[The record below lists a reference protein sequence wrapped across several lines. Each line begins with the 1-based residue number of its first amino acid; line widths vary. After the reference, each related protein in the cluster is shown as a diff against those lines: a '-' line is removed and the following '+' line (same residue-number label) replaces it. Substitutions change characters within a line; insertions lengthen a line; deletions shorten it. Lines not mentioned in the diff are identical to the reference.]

1 MFKKILP
8 LNIIISLRMFGLFIV
23 LPVLSVYAL
32 DMPNS
37 SHTMVGIIIG
47 GYAITQML
55 FQVPFGVVSDKIG
68 RKKTIIVGLI
78 IFAIGSLVAGFA
90 DNVYTLLIGRLLQ
103 GAGAIGSVITATI
116 SDVVR
121 EEERGKAMAI
131 MGGSIGM
138 AFALSMVAGPLIA
151 SSFGGVPT
159 LFFLV
164 TFLALLSIFILIKYV
179 PTPPIIKHT
188 YLEDDKFKLFENKNL
203 MKMNITNMLVK
214 GFMTFAFMIIP
225 IVLTKTYGWE
235 ESELYKIYLPSM
247 IVGILAMGP
256 AAMIAEKKGKYK
268 LILLLGVAFLSVAYL
283 IIGLSHTYMMF
294 ATGIIIFFIGFNL
307 QEPILQSLASKYA
320 KVHQRGRV
328 LGIFNSFGY
337 FGTFIGGF
345 IGGVLLDLVS
355 LNSIAYGIIV
365 LCIAWAIM
373 LFTLDNPAKTK
384 IAYIH
389 IDDTDSAKHQDLH
402 DLKGCKEW
410 YINDTEKLVIV
421 KYDEDEISEE
431 KIREAITHS

>member
-8 LNIIISLRMFGLFIV
+8 LNLIISLRMFGLFIV
-23 LPVLSVYAL
+23 LPVLSIYAL
-32 DMPNS
+32 NMPHSN
-37 SHTMVGIIIG
+37 HTMVGIIIG

-55 FQVPFGVVSDKIG
+55 FQVPFGSLSDKIG
-68 RKKTIIVGLI
+68 RKKTIIIGLV
-78 IFAIGSLVAGFA
+78 IFAIGSLIAGLA
-90 DNVYTLLIGRLLQ
+90 NNIYILLLGRLLQ

-131 MGGSIGM
+131 MGGSIGL
-138 AFALSMVAGPLIA
+138 AFAISMVAGPTIA
-151 SSFGGVPT
+151 AHFGGVPT
-159 LFFLV
+159 LFFIV

-179 PTPPIIKHT
+179 PNPPVIKHT
-188 YLEDDKFKLFENKNL
+188 YLENDKFKMFENRNL

-225 IVLTKTYGWE
+225 IVLTKTYGWDK
-235 ESELYKIYLPSM
+235 SELYKIYLPSM

-268 LILLLGVAFLSVAYL
+268 LILLLGVLFLAIAYL
-283 IIGLSHTYMMF
+283 IIGLSKTYIMF
-294 ATGIIIFFIGFNL
+294 SAGVIVFFIGFNL

-320 KVHQRGRV
+320 KVHQRGKV

-345 IGGVLLDLVS
+345 IGGMLLDIIS
-355 LNSIAYGIIV
+355 LSAISYGIIV
-365 LCIAWAIM
+365 LCILWAIM
-373 LFTLDNPAKTK
+373 IYTLDNPAKNK

-389 IDDTDSAKHQDLH
+389 LDNTNSAKHKDLH
-402 DLKGCKEW
+402 DIKGVIEW
-410 YINDTEKLVIV
+410 YINDTEKLVVI
-421 KYDEDEISEE
+421 KYNEDLITEDELKNLI
-431 KIREAITHS
+431 K